1 MAVTHSSQKH
11 AAQRMVTT
19 IHTVVTAKTRHL
31 DPVYQGRGGVPSLSY
46 WVKGQN
52 VHVVNGHQLFP
63 VWSNGQKPFCS
74 AVKRSKVTVK
84 IP

>member
-52 VHVVNGHQLFP
+52 VLVVNGHQLISST
-63 VWSNGQKPFCS
+63 VKWSKAILQCGQ
-74 AVKRSKVTVK
+74 AVKQ
-84 IP
+84 